1 MILEAF
7 AEYLKA
13 ADPKTPSTEVLAQWL
28 IERLSAPP
36 RNNVDRV
43 VHCEMAMFKTGKGEV
58 ERKLMNVVNE
68 PAELSAYTFRG
79 KSASGKRLLRSLYEY
94 CLSYDSQKWTRFVH
108 NLKASDFNRRSVD
121 I

>member
-28 IERLSAPP
+28 IERLSTPP

-43 VHCEMAMFKTGKGEV
+43 VHCEMAMLKTGKSQV
-58 ERKLMNVVNE
+58 ERKLKDVVSE
-68 PAELSAYTFRG
+68 PKDLSAYTFTG

-108 NLKASDFNRRSVD
+108 NLKASDFNRRSVGN
-121 I
+121 

>member
-1 MILEAF
+1 LILEAF

-28 IERLSAPP
+28 IEKLSSPP

-43 VHCEMAMFKTGKGEV
+43 VHCEMAMLRTGKDQV
-58 ERKLMNVVNE
+58 EQKLKNVLSE
-68 PAELSAYTFRG
+68 TKDLSAYRFTG

-94 CLSYDSQKWTRFVH
+94 CLSYDSQKWSRFVH
-108 NLKASDFNRRSVD
+108 NLKASDFNRRSVGN
-121 I
+121 